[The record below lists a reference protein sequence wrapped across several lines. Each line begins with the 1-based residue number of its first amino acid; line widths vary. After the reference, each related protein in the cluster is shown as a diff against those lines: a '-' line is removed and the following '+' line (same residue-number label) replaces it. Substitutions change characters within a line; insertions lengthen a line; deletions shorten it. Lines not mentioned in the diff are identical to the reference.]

1 MILILLNIFQEEIE
15 RSGLCAAE
23 PDLFLF
29 KEKYLITD
37 TFLNILHTFRTLNLK
52 ISRTVNPNL
61 RMKNK

>member
-1 MILILLNIFQEEIE
+1 MILILLIIFQEEIE

-29 KEKYLITD
+29 KERYSITD

-52 ISRTVNPNL
+52 ISRTVSTNL
-61 RMKNK
+61 S